1 MFGRNSMKLTMTTGA
16 LLWVAFAANSADAQ
30 FRGPVGQAP
39 PQAKEPPTDNSLGLG
54 AMMDKQKSG
63 G

>member
-1 MFGRNSMKLTMTTGA
+1 MKLTMTTGA

-39 PQAKEPPTDNSLGLG
+39 PQAKVPPTDNSLGLG